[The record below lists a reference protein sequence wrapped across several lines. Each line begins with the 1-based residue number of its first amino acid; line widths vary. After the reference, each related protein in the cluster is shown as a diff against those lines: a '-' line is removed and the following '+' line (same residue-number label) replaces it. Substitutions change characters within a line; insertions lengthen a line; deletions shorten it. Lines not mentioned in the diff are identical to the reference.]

1 MASFIDTAVPEG
13 ARPAV
18 RLLLKHHFWILSVL
32 VPLVLL
38 PLLFAGSG
46 AIGTQIESRRQEID
60 GKLSQVKQV
69 AQVNPHPNEEWSKAI
84 DSQADTVRQEIEGEW
99 KRLWESQTALRVWPE
114 ELGNDFLRG
123 IGRLRTN
130 DQLPRALLQRYQ
142 TTVQRLVRKLPE
154 RMGVPAAAVD
164 MVADGAMPGGGM
176 MPGRGGMAPGMMTPG
191 GVGPGM
197 AGPGGPGEGP
207 GGTPFQ
213 PAKMIWNPGDQARI
227 FQSFVWTTVP
237 TTRQVLMAQ
246 EQLWVYGL
254 FCDLMREFTKSAT
267 GPHDSPV
274 AVVEEIAISH
284 DAAEPGPGGMG
295 ESRVFLPPQPRGAD
309 SGMGMGAGM
318 SAGMGSGM
326 GSGMDMG
333 SGGMGRMAGRGM
345 RLRPGSGSG
354 DMSGGMGSGAM
365 PGMMDSST
373 GPAATSGPPGDAELL
388 SYAYVDFGGRALTA
402 EELMTEPGAEM
413 THLMPFVLRVVI
425 DQRQIDALLVALAA
439 SEIPIDVRQIRI
451 NPGAAGQLSAD
462 GGMGGMSGMGG
473 MGGMSGMSG
482 MGAMPG
488 MMSGGFGDTGG
499 FGGSGM
505 GTAGLRRHDV
515 RLELRGTVALATKPG
530 DPVTIAP
537 AAGTD
542 TRRFG
547 DRIRQTAWHER
558 RGRSYR
564 SFPSW
569 ARRFQEARS

>member
-1 MASFIDTAVPEG
+1 MASFVDTAVPEG

-69 AQVNPHPNEEWSKAI
+69 AQVSPHPNEEWSKAI
-84 DSQADTVRQEIEGEW
+84 DGQADTVRVEIDDEW
-99 KRLWESQTALRVWPE
+99 KRLWESQTSLRVWPE
-114 ELGNDFLRG
+114 ELGADFLRG

-142 TTVQRLVRKLPE
+142 TTVQRLVRKLPD
-154 RMGVPAAAVD
+154 RMGVPSATVD
-164 MVADGAMPGGGM
+164 MVTDGAMAGSGM
-176 MPGRGGMAPGMMTPG
+176 MPGRGGGFGPGMMGPG
-191 GVGPGM
+191 MMGPGM
-197 AGPGGPGEGP
+197 AGPGAMGEGP
-207 GGTPFQ
+207 GGVPFQ
-213 PAKMIWNPGDQARI
+213 PAKLIWSPADQARI
-227 FQSFVWTTVP
+227 FQSFVWSTVP

-254 FCDLMREFTKSAT
+254 FCDLMREFTKDAT
-267 GPHDSPV
+267 GPHDSPL
-274 AVVEEIAISH
+274 AAIEEIAISH

-295 ESRVFLPPQPRGAD
+295 ENRVFLPPQPRGAD
-309 SGMGMGAGM
+309 SGMGMGMGSGM

-326 GSGMDMG
+326 DMG
-333 SGGMGRMAGRGM
+333 SAMGGGMGRLAGRGM
-345 RLRPGSGSG
+345 RLRPGSGGS
-354 DMSGGMGSGAM
+354 DMAGGMGSGAQ
-365 PGMMDSST
+365 PGMMDSNA
-373 GPAATSGPPGDAELL
+373 GPAANSGPPGDAELL

-402 EELMTEPGAEM
+402 EQLVTEPGAEM

-439 SEIPIDVRQIRI
+439 AEIPIDVRQIRI
-451 NPGAAGQLSAD
+451 NPEAAGRLSAD
-462 GGMGGMSGMGG
+462 AGMSGMGG
-473 MGGMSGMSG
+473 MGGM
-482 MGAMPG
+482 GAMPG
-488 MMSGGFGDTGG
+488 MVSGGFGDSGG
-499 FGGSGM
+499 FGGSGA
-505 GTAGLRRHDV
+505 GAAGLRRHDV

-530 DPVTIAP
+530 DPVTVAP

-542 TRRFG
+542 DPRFG
-547 DRIRQTAWHER
+547 DRIRRTAWIER

-564 SFPSW
+564 SPLSW

>member
-1 MASFIDTAVPEG
+1 MANFVETAVPEG

-18 RLLLKHHFWILSVL
+18 RLLLKHHFWILSLL

-69 AQVNPHPNEEWSKAI
+69 SQVSPHPNEEWSKAI

-99 KRLWESQTALRVWPE
+99 KRLWDSQTALRVWPE

-164 MVADGAMPGGGM
+164 MSTDGSMTGGGM
-176 MPGRGGMAPGMMTPG
+176 MPGRGGAPGMMGPGMMGPGMGGPGMMGDGPG
-191 GVGPGM
+191 GV
-197 AGPGGPGEGP
+197 
-207 GGTPFQ
+207 PFQ
-213 PAKMIWNPGDQARI
+213 PAKMVWNPGDQARI
-227 FQSFVWTTVP
+227 FQSFVWSSVP

-254 FCDLMREFTKSAT
+254 FCDLMREFAKNAT

-274 AVVEEIAISH
+274 ASVEEIAISH

-295 ESRVFLPPQPRGAD
+295 ESRVFLPPPPRGAEGGM
-309 SGMGMGAGM
+309 GMGMGAGM
-318 SAGMGSGM
+318 GSSMDMAAGMGSGM
-326 GSGMDMG
+326 GP
-333 SGGMGRMAGRGM
+333 GMGRMAGRGM
-345 RLRPGSGSG
+345 RLRPGSGGGSG
-354 DMSGGMGSGAM
+354 MGSGGMGAGA
-365 PGMMDSST
+365 PGMMDSNA
-373 GPAATSGPPGDAELL
+373 GPAANAGPPGDAELL

-402 EELMTEPGAEM
+402 EQLVTEPGAEM

-451 NPGAAGQLSAD
+451 NPENAGQLAGD
-462 GGMGGMSGMGG
+462 GGMS
-473 MGGMSGMSG
+473 GMSGMSG

-488 MMSGGFGDTGG
+488 MASGGFGDMGG
-499 FGGSGM
+499 FGGAG
-505 GTAGLRRHDV
+505 GAGPGGLRRHDV

-530 DPVTIAP
+530 DPITIAP
-537 AAGTD
+537 DAGAHHPP
-542 TRRFG
+542 FG
-547 DRIRQTAWHER
+547 DRIRQTAWVER
-558 RGRSYR
+558 RVRSTRPTSSNGRRLEEER
-564 SFPSW
+564 S
-569 ARRFQEARS
+569 